1 MTRAMDFHEELKL
14 PAAAIAQ
21 IAQDTRNARTGQS
34 GVRRSTCTYPPC
46 CMQGD
51 PSVHVVTYRG
61 WEGSSRGRGVR

>member
-1 MTRAMDFHEELKL
+1 MTRVMDFHEELKL

-34 GVRRSTCTYPPC
+34 GVRQIDLYHPC

-61 WEGSSRGRGVR
+61 WEGLPAEGGAR

>member
-34 GVRRSTCTYPPC
+34 GVPP
-46 CMQGD
+46 QID
-51 PSVHVVTYRG
+51 QSRPG
-61 WEGSSRGRGVR
+61 WNFASNWSRQELC